1 MSIKQQAGYPDKTPA
16 ANPPIEV
23 DGYESMSV
31 KTRPPAAAKA
41 LVGATSLP
49 EIADACDQR
58 RAHSNA
64 LSDPSRKG
72 FEKQSPN
79 S

>member
-23 DGYESMSV
+23 DGYQSMGT
-31 KTRPPAAAKA
+31 KTRPPAAAQFG
-41 LVGATSLP
+41 VGATSLP
-49 EIADACDQR
+49 EIRDACDQR
-58 RAHSNA
+58 RAHNEA
-64 LSDPSRKG
+64 LSDPGRKG
-72 FEKQSPN
+72 FEKQSPV